1 MVKRPYGP
9 ADTSTQAVARRL
21 KATGS
26 TDPDVLYAA
35 REELAAPFQRHRVVC
50 LLIIVA
56 GTLVC
61 CTVLLAPLGVPIV
74 VVGVRH
80 RKQCERNLATIEA
93 AHAEY
98 IAALAPGVESGPANR
113 RGGGRLSAVRHRESR

>member
-9 ADTSTQAVARRL
+9 ADTTTQAVARRL
-21 KATGS
+21 EATGS

-35 REELAAPFQRHRVVC
+35 RDELAAPFQRHRIVC

-61 CTVLLAPLGVPIV
+61 CTLVLAPIGVPAV
-74 VVGVRH
+74 VYGVHHH
-80 RKQCERNLATIEA
+80 RRTRANLATIEA
-93 AHAEY
+93 AH
-98 IAALAPGVESGPANR
+98 IAYV
-113 RGGGRLSAVRHRESR
+113 SAITERAQASARAGTQR

>member
-9 ADTSTQAVARRL
+9 ADTSTQAVTRRL

-35 REELAAPFQRHRVVC
+35 REELAAPFQRHRIVC
-50 LLIIVA
+50 LMIIVA

-61 CTVLLAPLGVPIV
+61 CTLVLVPIGVPAV
-74 VVGVRH
+74 LYGVRH
-80 RKQCERNLATIEA
+80 HRRTRANLATIEA
-93 AHAEY
+93 AHGAYVSAIAER
-98 IAALAPGVESGPANR
+98 AQT
-113 RGGGRLSAVRHRESR
+113 SARAGTQR

>member
-1 MVKRPYGP
+1 MVKRPYAP
-9 ADTSTQAVARRL
+9 ADTSTQAVTRRL

-61 CTVLLAPLGVPIV
+61 FTLVLAPIGVPAV
-74 VVGVRH
+74 LYGVRH
-80 RKQCERNLATIEA
+80 HRRTRANLETIEA
-93 AHAEY
+93 AHVAYVSAITERVQTS
-98 IAALAPGVESGPANR
+98 ARPGTQR
-113 RGGGRLSAVRHRESR
+113 